1 MISQRV
7 DTRVAADAEKL
18 RRRADLYR
26 RLASLARNPD
36 TAGRLTQLAQR
47 FAAQADETRP

>member
-7 DTRVAADAEKL
+7 DSYEPADAERL

-26 RLASLARNPD
+26 RLASLARDPD
-36 TAGRLTQLAQR
+36 TAGRLNGLAR
-47 FAAQADETRP
+47 KFAAEAGD